1 MKIFGSRISW
11 MRALRIFIGLF
22 FISAAYGE
30 KSWAMAILGSILLI
44 QGVLNT
50 GCGMGSGGCNTNRN
64 NSYPSKFDADRSIR
78 KLNL

>member
-1 MKIFGSRISW
+1 MNVFGSRISL
-11 MRALRIFIGLF
+11 MRALRMIIGVF

-30 KSWAMAILGSILLI
+30 KSWAMAVLGSILLI

-50 GCGMGSGGCNTNRN
+50 GCGMGSGGCDPSQNNT
-64 NSYPSKFDADRSIR
+64 YPSKFDAEKSIR